1 MCLPL
6 KSAGVGMRW
15 SYSIPQRAMSALGHK
30 QIRRSLER
38 CPLFSRKRGQAT
50 KFASRQRAHFPSDC
64 LRKIE
69 SVYPLRCMGV
79 PSGGMTVISM

>member
-15 SYSIPQRAMSALGHK
+15 SYSIPPTCDVRFSHK

-50 KFASRQRAHFPSDC
+50 EFASRQRAHFPSDC